1 LGSFGVVFQADKK
14 EDERRFQVVETSVRN
29 FLFIRTNVDDPVR
42 LVTDIL
48 VRDQARLAP
57 EAGS

>member
-42 LVTDIL
+42 LV
-48 VRDQARLAP
+48 RDQARLAP